1 MTSLFFSRIIVMNT
15 GYGDRYVPVDPT
27 PRKRREETNKGMEY
41 ILETNQLTKIYGQ
54 KEAAKDINLHIKE
67 GQIYGLIGRNGAG
80 KTTIM
85 RMISGLSRP
94 TRGSY
99 SLFGKTGLAM
109 HKMLKNVGVLIEHP
123 GLYPR
128 LSAYEN
134 LKIKCIGVG
143 IKPKGYVE
151 DLLKT
156 VGLENTDAK
165 KGAGSYSLGMRQ
177 RLGIALALVGD
188 PKMIILDEPIN
199 GLDPQG
205 IAEVREMLSKLRDE
219 RGITI
224 MISSHILD
232 ELSKIADAYG
242 IIHEGTLLDEFSA
255 QELHKRCGRSLILRT
270 DDTAKT
276 LQMLE
281 NMDIRGAVREPDGSL
296 KIGQGMEQAKEI
308 SRAIVGAGIGLEE
321 IYTRTMTLEDYYLG
335 MTGGAHNG

>member
-1 MTSLFFSRIIVMNT
+1 
-15 GYGDRYVPVDPT
+15 
-27 PRKRREETNKGMEY
+27 MEY
-41 ILETNQLTKIYGQ
+41 ILETHQLTKVYGQ
-54 KEAAKDINLHIKE
+54 KEAARDVNLHIRE

-99 SLFGKTGLAM
+99 SLFGKTGMAM
-109 HKMLKNVGVLIEHP
+109 QKMLKDVGVLIESP

-128 LSAYEN
+128 LSGYEN
-134 LKIKCIGVG
+134 LKIKCIALGVN
-143 IKPKGYVE
+143 PKGYVE
-151 DLLKT
+151 ELLRT

-188 PKMIILDEPIN
+188 PKLIVLDEPIN

-205 IAEVREMLSKLRDE
+205 IVEVREMVTRLRNE

-232 ELSKIADAYG
+232 ELSRVADAYG
-242 IIHEGTLLDEFSA
+242 IIHEGTMLDEFSA
-255 QELHKRCGRSLILRT
+255 AELHERSGKSLIIRT

-276 LQMLE
+276 LQVLE
-281 NMDIRGAVREPDGSL
+281 NMDIRGAVREPDGVLRFDS
-296 KIGQGMEQAKEI
+296 GMDRTREIAK
-308 SRAIVGAGIGLEE
+308 ALVDAGVGLEE
-321 IYTRTMTLEDYYLG
+321 IYLRSITLEDYYLG
-335 MTGGAHNG
+335 MTGGDHNG